1 MNKFLFILLGLSIT
15 KITMCPE
22 KNQKLDVLK
31 TAKTSQG
38 QSQTQTQNPKKLVA
52 SLRQEDCTHCRVLCG
67 MPPAKR
73 MH

>member
-31 TAKTSQG
+31 TAKTNQG
-38 QSQTQTQNPKKLVA
+38 QNQDKTQNPKNPFVA
-52 SLRQEDCTHCRVLCG
+52 LRQEDCTHCRVLCG
-67 MPPAKR
+67 MPLAKR